1 MYGEINSLLLAND
14 LNSDQGQLAVI
25 VASISVVSTHAWQLN
40 SMTRRIDASRRHSTS
55 INEYYDP

>member
-14 LNSDQGQLAVI
+14 LNSDQGQLAVT
-25 VASISVVSTHAWQLN
+25 VASISVVSTHARQLN
-40 SMTRRIDASRRHSTS
+40 SMIGRIDASRRHSTS